1 MADKMIVGVQ
11 FNPVGKVYAF
21 SLSENEVVQAGDIVL
36 VSTARGRQ
44 LGRVVKTN
52 ARKPVGAEEIQS
64 IERIANEDDLIV
76 WEENAL
82 KARSAVEK
90 VRSF

>member
-52 ARKPVGAEEIQS
+52 ARNRLEQKKSSQS
-64 IERIANEDDLIV
+64 SELPM
-76 WEENAL
+76 
-82 KARSAVEK
+82 KMTS
-90 VRSF
+90 